1 MKRQKRK
8 INAEQKV
15 IILRELLENDRSISE
30 LAEEYGVNPNLIYRW
45 KKQLFEEAVEIFKP
59 KSNKHETKKDRE
71 IKKLKEQLTK
81 KETAISYLLN
91 DNIALKKNLGE
102 I

>member
-1 MKRQKRK
+1 MKRKQRK

-15 IILRELLENDRSISE
+15 IILRELLENDRSVSQ
-30 LAEEYGVNPNLIYRW
+30 LSEEYGVNPNLIYRW

-59 KSNKHETKKDRE
+59 KSKKDETKKDRE